1 MSYQCKI
8 CNNTVGNIP
17 YTGREMM
24 FGTGD
29 EFSYFKCPVCGCLQI
44 EEVPD
49 SLDKYYPNNY
59 YSYRQKGT
67 SSWGTLRDSL
77 IHSSAQWG
85 IDRILPIHLLSH
97 KYAKYHQYKQLWLKG
112 VDKKTSILDIGSG
125 KGVLL
130 NMLHVFG
137 YENLTGIDPYIDG
150 DVSYDNGVRIF
161 KKDIYDLDKQYDFVM
176 LHHAFEHIA
185 DPHKSISRLSEIVTD
200 NGRIL
205 IRIPVVDGYAWRK
218 YQMDW
223 FQVDAPRH
231 LFLYSVKSMRM
242 LAEEHGLEIESIIYD
257 SEYRQFTIS
266 DGYVKGIS
274 ASEMSSPSMWEKYR
288 YKRKAAQL
296 NLSQDGDQ
304 ACFILRKKE

>member
-8 CNNTVGNIP
+8 CNNAVGNIP
-17 YTGREMM
+17 YTCREMM

-59 YSYRQKGT
+59 YSYRQKRASFWT
-67 SSWGTLRDSL
+67 TFRDSL
-77 IHSSAQWG
+77 IRSSVQIG
-85 IDRILPIHLLSH
+85 IDRILPIHLLFH

-112 VDKKTSILDIGSG
+112 VDEKTSILDIGSG
-125 KGVLL
+125 KGFLL

-137 YENLTGIDPYIDG
+137 YENLTGIDPYIDR
-150 DVSYDNGVRIF
+150 DVFYENGVRIL
-161 KKDIYDLDKQYDFVM
+161 KKEIYDLDKQYDFVM

-185 DPHKSISRLSEIVTD
+185 DPHKSIGRLSEIVTD

-218 YQMDW
+218 YQMNW

-242 LAEEHGLEIESIIYD
+242 LAEEHGLEIESVIYD

-266 DGYVKGIS
+266 ERYVKGIS
-274 ASEMSSPSMWEKYR
+274 VSEMSSPGMWEKYR

-296 NLSQDGDQ
+296 NSSQDGDQ
-304 ACFILRKKE
+304 ACFILRKKR